1 MSNSIL
7 SGLSLRSGAIL
18 FSLFTALGA
27 CATVDTP
34 QRGSTT
40 PASFRPS
47 QAAWGYPI
55 GAASSEP
62 KADSAAK
69 VSQPAPTTACS
80 HQPSA
85 PRVEAQTSC

>member
-1 MSNSIL
+1 MSKSIP

-27 CATVDTP
+27 CATVGTP
-34 QRGSTT
+34 QHESTT
-40 PASFRPS
+40 AASIKPS

-62 KADSAAK
+62 ETHSAAK
-69 VSQPAPTTACS
+69 LSPPASTTICG
-80 HQPSA
+80 HQPPA
-85 PRVEAQTSC
+85 PRVSAQTSC